1 MPIKISKTL
10 LIIISII
17 LSLKYHFY
25 DQNLFFSQSFDRFY
39 ISITLLI
46 INFIFLFLIFYFIK
60 LNKFLEK
67 SILYFIF
74 SITLVVVIK
83 NFFLYSGNSF
93 DRIYSDYFYSFFP
106 NIFLFGI
113 IKYFTL
119 IILCFIIIFFT
130 KNLVNWE
137 KFFLSASLIFSFLFC
152 LDLYQISKVSDTYN
166 NKILDLKEDKKI
178 VLVLLDEFDFHYA
191 INAHKEIKDKI
202 DFNNFFV
209 STKMFSSGSSTMES
223 LPQILT
229 GLESKNFF
237 EKDNMLYFYDKNNN
251 ERKMNYEDSFFFL
264 PHKHRYDLNIISST
278 INYCKIFKQV
288 KNCKSKE
295 NENFFQKVVKAFKY
309 NYSFFSKIE
318 ETFFNINLYNK
329 IEKEIKDLD
338 VENLDFIDDKN
349 VFSFKDIL
357 DTINNNYGMFY
368 VHLAVPHTDTEKF
381 DSFIYKHHKII
392 LKSNDLRSYDIRM
405 SYSIDLI
412 KSILNKIE
420 GEKNTLVIFF
430 SDHSLKL
437 IKKKNSEKNILFL
450 AKFLD
455 DNEGYIF
462 NRATSTKN
470 LYDIIDLFFLNK
482 IKKNK
487 DLLHVFN

>member
-1 MPIKISKTL
+1 MGNIPNT
-10 LIIISII
+10 
-17 LSLKYHFY
+17 
-25 DQNLFFSQSFDRFY
+25 QN
-39 ISITLLI
+39 
-46 INFIFLFLIFYFIK
+46 N
-60 LNKFLEK
+60 
-67 SILYFIF
+67 
-74 SITLVVVIK
+74 
-83 NFFLYSGNSF
+83 
-93 DRIYSDYFYSFFP
+93 
-106 NIFLFGI
+106 
-113 IKYFTL
+113 
-119 IILCFIIIFFT
+119 
-130 KNLVNWE
+130 KNLN
-137 KFFLSASLIFSFLFC
+137 
-152 LDLYQISKVSDTYN
+152 
-166 NKILDLKEDKKI
+166 LKKDKKI

-191 INAHKEIKDKI
+191 INVHKEIKNKI

-209 STKMFSSGSSTMES
+209 STKMFSSGNSTMES

-237 EKDNMLYFYDKNNN
+237 EKDNKLYFYDKNNN
-251 ERKMNYEDSFFFL
+251 EIKLNYEDSLFFL

-288 KNCKSKE
+288 KNCKSVE
-295 NENFFQKVVKAFKY
+295 NEKFFQKVIKAFKY

-318 ETFFNINLYNK
+318 ETFYNINLNNK

-338 VENLDFIDDKN
+338 VVDLDFIDDKN
-349 VFSFKDIL
+349 VFSFKNIL

-392 LKSNDLRSYDIRM
+392 LKSNDLKSYDIRL

-420 GEKNTLVIFF
+420 NDRNTLVIFF
-430 SDHSLKL
+430 SDHSVKL
-437 IKKKNSEKNILFL
+437 IKKKDSEKNILFL

-462 NRATSTKN
+462 NKATSTKN
-470 LYDIIDLFFLNK
+470 LYNIIDLFFQNK

-487 DLLHVFN
+487 DLLYVLN

>member
-1 MPIKISKTL
+1 MPIKISKRL
-10 LIIISII
+10 LIVISII

-46 INFIFLFLIFYFIK
+46 LNFIFLLSIFYFIK
-60 LNKFLEK
+60 SNKFLEK

-74 SITLVVVIK
+74 SITLVVIIK
-83 NFFLYSGNSF
+83 NFFLYSGYSF
-93 DRIYSDYFYSFFP
+93 DEIYSNYFYSYFP
-106 NIFLFGI
+106 NIFLFGV

-119 IILCFIIIFFT
+119 FILCFIFVFFT
-130 KNLVNWE
+130 KKIVNWE
-137 KFFLSASLIFSFLFC
+137 KFFLSASFIFSFLFC
-152 LDLYQISKVSDTYN
+152 LDLYQMSKVSDAQN
-166 NKILDLKEDKKI
+166 NKILELKEDKRI
-178 VLVLLDEFDFHYA
+178 VLVLLDAFDFHYA
-191 INAHKEIKDKI
+191 INVHKEIKNKI

-209 STKMFSSGSSTMES
+209 STKMSSSGSSTMES

-237 EKDNMLYFYDKNNN
+237 EKDNKLYFYDKNNN
-251 ERKMNYEDSFFFL
+251 KIKLNYENSLFFL
-264 PHKHRYDLNIISST
+264 PHKHRYDLNIISSS

-295 NENFFQKVVKAFKY
+295 NEKFFQKVIKAFKY

-318 ETFFNINLYNK
+318 ETFFYFNLNNK

-338 VENLDFIDDKN
+338 VVNLDFIDDKN
-349 VFSFKDIL
+349 VFSFKEII

-368 VHLAVPHTDTEKF
+368 VHLAVPHLDTEKF
-381 DSFIYKHHKII
+381 DSFIYRHHKII
-392 LKSNDLRSYDIRM
+392 LKSNDLKSYDIRL

-420 GEKNTLVIFF
+420 VDRNTLVIFF
-430 SDHSLKL
+430 SDHSVRL
-437 IKKKNSEKNILFL
+437 IKTKDNEKNILFL

-455 DNEGYIF
+455 DDEGYIF
-462 NRATSTKN
+462 NKATSTKN
-470 LYDIIDLFFLNK
+470 LYNIIDLFFLNK

-487 DLLHVFN
+487 DLLYVLN